1 MKFLNR
7 KLGRD
12 LRRNWT
18 QFFSVFLMATLSVL
32 VYVGLEGVWYG
43 MQTSVDDFIDESR
56 LADAWI
62 HGSYLTDDDLEY
74 VIDLEDVG
82 NAVLRTHLQ
91 VTGDVAGFQTH
102 LQLETPGSEAFSRPR
117 IVDGAEISNELDGIW
132 INLEHA
138 EVHGLNVGDHM
149 EIEFGGRVQEVEVL
163 GLIQS
168 AAHMYFTGS
177 ATSVGPNTELHG
189 YGVIPQVT
197 LDELTGGMLLPNVM
211 DIQGEV
217 DGLRDAAIDRLG
229 DRFVGYFEQ
238 ETNFAIVSAMHQ
250 PGMLRDI
257 SFMFAFIFLSLA
269 ILTMYT
275 TIKRLVDAQAK
286 DIATL
291 KALGYSNRSI
301 GWHFASY
308 GLSVGGLGA
317 VIGIIL
323 APPLSIFVLQTQDSF
338 YIPDLT
344 IGYNWTS
351 FVVALLVV
359 AICTLSAFGASR
371 KASRGLPAHFLR
383 GNTLKSG
390 KPIFLERASGFWS
403 RISFGIRWSMRD
415 GLSHPV
421 RLLMGVVGV
430 SGSMVLLMTGFG
442 MADSLDGLIVNSYGV
457 DMTYTA
463 RLHVDPVS
471 TIVDRDNLQEEWEGQ
486 WLQTLQ
492 FNTVDLDIAGSV
504 LTVFDDGPYVN
515 LLTSA
520 GEPMTSDGVYVTEG
534 FARMSDL
541 EIGDLVT
548 IRVSLDT
555 DLYTFEVTGI
565 VYPAAPQGL
574 FMTAE
579 TWEDAGGVFW
589 PQDLLVGERFDQET
603 AEGDPLVQSVTLMD
617 DARAAARLFVD
628 GMDGVVML
636 IIVIGIMLVVVILYN
651 LGALNF
657 TERTRDY
664 ATLRVLGFHVS
675 ELRRIAMIEN
685 VVTTL
690 IGWAIGI
697 PIGYWFL
704 DRYVDTFS
712 SDFLVFYPDLYNI
725 NLVWA
730 TVIAMGFS
738 LTTTLL
744 LGRRLKKV
752 DMAEAIKGVE

>member
-7 KLGRD
+7 KLRRD

-32 VYVGLEGVWYG
+32 IYVGLEGVWHG
-43 MQTSVDDFIDESR
+43 MQTSVDDFTRESQ

-62 HGSYLTDDDLEY
+62 HGSYLTDTDLEA
-74 VIDLEDVG
+74 VLDLDGVED
-82 NAVLRTHLQ
+82 AILRTHLQ
-91 VTGDVAGFQTH
+91 VTGEIDGFQTH
-102 LQLETPGSEAFSRPR
+102 LQLETLGSEGFSRPR
-117 IVDGAEISNELDGIW
+117 LVDGAEISNDLDGIW

-138 EVHGLNVGDHM
+138 EAHGLGAGDHL
-149 EIEFGGRVQEVEVL
+149 EIEFSGSTREVEIL

-177 ATSVGPNTELHG
+177 PTAVGPNSELHG
-189 YGVIPQVT
+189 YGIISQET
-197 LDELTGGMLLPNVM
+197 LDEMTGGRLFPNVM
-211 DIQGEV
+211 DVAGEV
-217 DGLRDAAIDRLG
+217 DGLRALAIDQLG
-229 DRFVGYFEQ
+229 GRFVGYFEQ
-238 ETNFAIVSAMHQ
+238 ESNFAIVAAMHQ

-257 SFMFAFIFLSLA
+257 SLMFTFIFLSLA

-275 TIKRLVDAQAK
+275 TIKRLVDAQTK

-317 VIGIIL
+317 IVGILL

-344 IGYNWTS
+344 IGYSWTS
-351 FVVALLVV
+351 VMVALLVV
-359 AICTLSAFGASR
+359 VICTLSAFGASR
-371 KASRGLPAHFLR
+371 KASRGLPAKFLR
-383 GNTLKSG
+383 GDTLKSG
-390 KPIFLERASGFWS
+390 KKILLERANGFWS
-403 RISFGIRWSMRD
+403 RISFGMRWSLRD

-421 RLLMGVVGV
+421 RLLMGIVGV

-442 MADSLDGLIVNSYGV
+442 MADSLDGLIVNSFGV

-463 RLHVDPVS
+463 RLHMDPTRTV
-471 TIVDRDNLQEEWEGQ
+471 VDRNDFDGQ
-486 WLQTLQ
+486 WVQTLQ
-492 FNTVDLDIAGSV
+492 FNTVDLDVAGSI
-504 LTVFDDGPYVN
+504 LTIFDDGPYVN

-520 GEPMTSDGVYVTEG
+520 GEPMRQGGVYVTEG
-534 FARMSDL
+534 FARMSEL
-541 EIGDLVT
+541 EIGDSVT

-555 DLYTFEVTGI
+555 DLYTFEVAGF
-565 VYPAAPQGL
+565 VSPASPQGL
-574 FMTAE
+574 FMTAQ
-579 TWEDAGGVFW
+579 TWEDAGGTFW
-589 PQDLLVGERFDQET
+589 PGDLLVGEDFDVDT
-603 AEGDPLVQSVTLMD
+603 WEGDVTLMED
-617 DARAAARLFVD
+617 SRSSAQIFVD

-657 TERTRDY
+657 TERMRDY
-664 ATLRVLGFHVS
+664 ATLRVLGFHVE
-675 ELRRIAMIEN
+675 ELRRIARIEN
-685 VVTTL
+685 VVTTVV
-690 IGWAIGI
+690 GWVIGI
-697 PIGYWFL
+697 PVGYWFL

-712 SDFLVFYPDLYNI
+712 SDFLVFYPDLYPI
-725 NLVWA
+725 SFVWA
-730 TVIAMGFS
+730 TLIAAGFS

-752 DMAEAIKGVE
+752 EMAEAIKGME